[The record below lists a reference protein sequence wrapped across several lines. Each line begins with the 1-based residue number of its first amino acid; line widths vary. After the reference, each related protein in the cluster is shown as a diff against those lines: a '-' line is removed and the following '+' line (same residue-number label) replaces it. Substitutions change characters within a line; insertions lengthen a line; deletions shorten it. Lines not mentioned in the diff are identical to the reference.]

1 MSTDSWSLVEMVLP
15 FFKKWNYQGIA
26 EVELKI
32 DSRDGKAKL
41 IEINPRV
48 WRYIGFCIRCGVNFP
63 LLACELALGGNNHNS
78 QYPPYQT
85 GIKYIDQHLYLKI
98 ILSNLKANSDNSK
111 ELIRVFSDLRGKKV
125 NTNFDLS
132 DIKHHFAKMLQSN
145 AKK

>member
-1 MSTDSWSLVEMVLP
+1 M
-15 FFKKWNYQGIA
+15 
-26 EVELKI
+26 EVHRFLHQM
-32 DSRDGKAKL
+32 
-41 IEINPRV
+41 
-48 WRYIGFCIRCGVNFP
+48 GVNFP
-63 LLACELALGGNNHNS
+63 LLACELALGGNNDNS

-85 GIKYIDQHLYLKI
+85 GIKYMDQHLYLKI
-98 ILSNLKANSDNSK
+98 ILSTKGNSDNSK